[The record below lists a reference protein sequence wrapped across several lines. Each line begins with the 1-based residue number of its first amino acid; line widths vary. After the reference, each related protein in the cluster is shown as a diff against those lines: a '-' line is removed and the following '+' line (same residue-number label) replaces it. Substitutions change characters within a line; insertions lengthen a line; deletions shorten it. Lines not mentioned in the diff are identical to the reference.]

1 MAESSCLPLVV
12 LLLAAA
18 AAAAPDLARQL
29 DLFDPAR
36 AASDAASTN
45 VTVPCA
51 QAMAAFADGLAT
63 HQDWAAKMFDASG
76 RYSTGFLWG
85 NNFWLGSSDLCMTLE
100 ENAVVPAVF
109 SVARFSLDVPRI
121 TAKTR
126 TVHVGMCL
134 PRACGLEDLR
144 VLVGAGLTQLE
155 QRNATLEAVRSP
167 QLDEYR
173 FYADGT
179 FVVLALVCALVLALM
194 VAGSIVDARKP
205 PPPAAPATPEC
216 EDGSVG
222 KPPIAL
228 DVVPAPKRKM
238 ALSAFLVCFSV
249 QRNARA
255 IFDQSVGGDTLAPIH
270 GLRFLSMVW
279 VILGHSCIVIFK
291 YADNTDFRGVVE
303 REFLF
308 QTISNAAFSVD
319 TFFFISGLL
328 FSFLYFRTTA
338 KVDLNKI
345 TKATG
350 LKSKGLQFFGLLAY
364 RFGRLT
370 APYMF
375 VLGVVQ
381 VSMRWFYHKSVFEPP
396 TLDHENCPQ
405 YWWRNL
411 LYINTLFP
419 VKDMCMLWSWYL
431 ADDTQF
437 YVLGALLMMVA
448 VERFRTA
455 ALVFGGLMFS
465 SWCTTAY
472 IAFNNDH
479 NPSMDD
485 PLALFD
491 KIYDKPW
498 TRLGPYLVG
507 MATGWLLFT
516 MNCRLRLGKGGAALG
531 WSVCAAV
538 MLSLLYGL
546 YDAQLDAYTSAAYSS
561 LSHTA
566 WALGTAWVIVA
577 CSTGHGGFV
586 GRLLSAPSLY
596 PMSRV
601 TYCAYLIHPLIIRMM
616 VMYVDSPLH
625 LARTTV
631 MLLFLGHVVLSY
643 LIAFAISVSFEA
655 PVVALL
661 RLISPK
667 KE

>member
-1 MAESSCLPLVV
+1 MAESSCLVLAVLV
-12 LLLAAA
+12 LLAVV
-18 AAAAPDLARQL
+18 AAAAPDLAQQL
-29 DLFDPAR
+29 DLFNPAR
-36 AASDAASTN
+36 AASDAASAN
-45 VTVPCA
+45 VSLPCA
-51 QAMAAFADGLAT
+51 QAMQAFAAGLAR
-63 HQDWAAKMFDASG
+63 HEEWASKMYDASG
-76 RYSTGFLWG
+76 RYSAGFLWG
-85 NNFWLGSSDLCMTLE
+85 NNYWLGSSDLCLTLE
-100 ENAVVPAVF
+100 DAVF
-109 SVARFSLDVPRI
+109 SVARLTLDVPLI
-121 TAKTR
+121 TPKTR

-134 PRACGLEDLR
+134 PRSCGLSDLR
-144 VLVGAGLTQLE
+144 LLVDAGLG
-155 QRNATLEAVRSP
+155 QRNASLETVRSP
-167 QLDEYR
+167 QLDDYL
-173 FYADGT
+173 YYTDVT
-179 FVVLALVCALVLALM
+179 FIVLALVCGTVLTLM
-194 VAGSIVDARKP
+194 VAGSVLDARKTTKEAE
-205 PPPAAPATPEC
+205 PAASDAAPEC
-216 EDGSVG
+216 EEGG
-222 KPPIAL
+222 KTPIAL
-228 DVVPAPKRKM
+228 DVVPAASKQRRRPPLG
-238 ALSAFLVCFSV
+238 AVLLCFSV

-270 GLRFLSMVW
+270 GLRFLSMIW

-345 TKATG
+345 TRATG
-350 LKSKGLQFFGLLAY
+350 FKSKALQFVGLLAY
-364 RFGRLT
+364 RFSRLT

-381 VSMRWFYHKSVFEPP
+381 VSMKWFHHKSVFEPP
-396 TLDHENCPQ
+396 TLDHVNCPQ

-455 ALVFGGLMFS
+455 ALAFGGLMIS

-472 IAFNNDH
+472 IAFTNDH
-479 NPSMDD
+479 QPSQDD

-507 MATGWLLFT
+507 MATGWLLFSI
-516 MNCRLRLGKGGAALG
+516 NCRLRLGKGGAALG

-546 YDAQLDAYTSAAYSS
+546 YDARLDAFTSAAYSS